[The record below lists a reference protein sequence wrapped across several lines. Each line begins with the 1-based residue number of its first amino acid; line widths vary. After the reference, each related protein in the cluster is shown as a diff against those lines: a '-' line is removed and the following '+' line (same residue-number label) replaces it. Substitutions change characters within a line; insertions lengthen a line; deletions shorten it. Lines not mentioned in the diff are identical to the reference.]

1 MSWSEALI
9 CSALRSFIIAF
20 CGTVIAVIA
29 QAWLRN
35 VAPQRKHFAWGFL
48 LLPFFVPSLMTG
60 FCYRDTSMALVHSP
74 WLREFLYALIVMMQ
88 TVPVGVI
95 ILHFSPP
102 AETSASSLYSA
113 GLIRLKLLE
122 RLKLLLSSHCQYR
135 IAAFCMLFLL
145 SFQESDLAAL
155 MQASGWTE
163 WMFTKHIGGLALGET
178 IRLSLWP
185 VLIQVPMLVPIVI
198 WLGKD
203 SSTRNGEFAPP
214 REVKFFGQL
223 FVIFWVAIANV
234 FVFAIPFI
242 QMIKGTMVGI
252 DSLLQQPSIFR
263 ELGDAFLLA
272 TTSALLTIIVAAVVF
287 SNRNGQSLQRLRI
300 PVLFFLLLPGS
311 MGSLALGLLL
321 AGIFQ
326 TETFQF
332 AYDTPLPLILG
343 EFCLILPKALIL
355 IYCLGKLNP
364 AGGEYWVSLL
374 NQSQVNQHQRTAKE
388 LAWQMTGRRRF
399 AILVIVWF
407 WAYFEVM
414 LPSILAMPGLAPIGL
429 VLYNNLHYGRIAA
442 LGAKLA
448 LMLLLPIISAVGY
461 LLVRRKLSK
470 LSHL

>member
-1 MSWSEALI
+1 MSWIEALI
-9 CSALRSFIIAF
+9 YSALRSFIIAF
-20 CGTVIAVIA
+20 CGTIIAVIA

-35 VAPQRKHFAWGFL
+35 VSAPQKHFAWGRL

-60 FCYRDTSMALVHSP
+60 FCYRDTSMALVHVP
-74 WLREFLYALIVMMQ
+74 WLRELLYALIVLMQ

-95 ILHFSPP
+95 ILYFSPP
-102 AETSASSLYSA
+102 AETSDSSLYSA
-113 GLIRLKLLE
+113 GLVRLGTRE
-122 RLKLLLSSHCQYR
+122 RLRLFLSSENQYR
-135 IAAFCMLFLL
+135 IAAFCMLFIL

-163 WMFTKHIGGLALGET
+163 WMFTKHVGGLALQDT
-178 IRLSLWP
+178 IRLSFWP
-185 VLIQVPMLVPIVI
+185 VLIQSPMLIPIVI
-198 WLGKD
+198 WLSKN
-203 SSTRNGEFAPP
+203 STTRNAEFSRP
-214 REVKFFGQL
+214 REVKFIAQL
-223 FVIFWVAIANV
+223 FVIFWIMLANV
-234 FVFAIPFI
+234 FVFVIPFI
-242 QMIKGTMVGI
+242 QMIQGTMIGI

-272 TTSALLTIIVAAVVF
+272 TTSALLTIIVAVVIF
-287 SNRNGQSLQRLRI
+287 SMKKRQTFQRARI
-300 PVLFFLLLPGS
+300 PLLFVLLLPGS

-388 LAWQMTGRRRF
+388 LAWQMTGRRKF
-399 AILVIVWF
+399 AIFVIVWF

-414 LPSILAMPGLAPIGL
+414 LPSILAMPGLAPIGI

-448 LMLLLPIISAVGY
+448 LMLLIPLVTVIGY
-461 LLVRRKLSK
+461 LLIRRKLSK
-470 LSHL
+470 LNHL